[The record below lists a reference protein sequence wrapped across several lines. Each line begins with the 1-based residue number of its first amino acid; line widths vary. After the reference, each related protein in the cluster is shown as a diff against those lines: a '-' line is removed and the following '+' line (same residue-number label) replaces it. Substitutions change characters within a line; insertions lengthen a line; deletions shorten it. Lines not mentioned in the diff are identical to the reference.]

1 MSEAIKAREAA
12 FTEVEYDARIARARA
27 AMAEMG
33 LDVLIVH
40 SLPNIYYLTGFQT
53 PLADWYHCF
62 ILPQDGAQMLQVCD
76 TELAALNSRVA
87 CVEGVLWEHME
98 EAGTKLARLLEN
110 SGVEGKRVGLELK
123 RPGLTPHLHQQL
135 ITALQR
141 TRFVDASELV
151 TKLRAIKSPAEI
163 AYMREAARITD
174 VGMAA
179 GIAAV
184 NPGASE
190 NSVTAAASAA
200 MFATGSE
207 YFNIDPIVRA
217 GRRASVI
224 HATCK
229 REPIAKG
236 DVVFMEFGGVYQ
248 RYCAPLIR
256 TAVLGSPSDEM
267 RHLANQSLRTLEI
280 LYDTVRPGRSMH
292 EVATTVSAKA
302 PPLDEAVQTRG
313 YYGYSVGIG
322 FPPVWV
328 EHSLGIVAGTMALFE
343 PGMTFHTHRSL
354 RIPGRLT
361 VAFSETILVTEKGC
375 EPLSALPRELAVR

>member
-1 MSEAIKAREAA
+1 MREATEAREAA
-12 FTEVEYDARIARARA
+12 FTKAEYDTRIARARA
-27 AMAEMG
+27 AMAEEG
-33 LDVLIVH
+33 LDVLLVH

-62 ILPQDGAQMLQVCD
+62 VLPQEGTQALQVCD

-87 CVEGVLWEHME
+87 RVEAVLWEHME
-98 EAGTKLARLLEN
+98 EAGTKLARLLEEY
-110 SGVEGKRVGLELK
+110 GVEGKRVGLELK
-123 RPGLTPHLHQQL
+123 RPGLRPHLHQQL
-135 ITALQR
+135 VAALPR

-151 TKLRAIKSPAEI
+151 ARLRVVKSPAEI
-163 AYMREAARITD
+163 AYMREAARITG
-174 VGMAA
+174 VGMVA

-184 NPGASE
+184 KPGASE

-200 MFATGSE
+200 MFEAGSE

-217 GRRASVI
+217 GQRASVI

-229 REPIAKG
+229 REPITKG
-236 DVVFMEFGGVYQ
+236 DAVFMEFGGVYQ

-256 TAVLGSPSDEM
+256 TAVLGPPSEEM
-267 RHLANQSLRTLEI
+267 RGLADQSLRTLEL
-280 LYDTVRPGRSMH
+280 LYDTIRPGRSLH
-292 EVATTVSAKA
+292 EVAATVSAKA
-302 PPLDEAVQTRG
+302 PPLEGTVRTRG

-328 EHSLGIVAGTMALFE
+328 EHSLGIAEGTMAFFE

-354 RIPGRLT
+354 RVPGRLT

-375 EPLSALPRELAVR
+375 EPLSTVRRELAVC